1 MFTLVPSEY
10 RIWAPYP
17 VTKCEHCLK
26 LPTTGF
32 GRGASTNLVP
42 RVLSYPSLRSER
54 ERDSG
59 RNVTRPNQGLSTGR
73 REKLGTRLCEYQN
86 GSSRPCTREL
96 MFVLANCVHTFSVSS
111 KEIYCFVGRNGKIKR
126 ICYSYMSGI
135 QSENTTS
142 FRAVTQTL
150 VLGHHL

>member
-1 MFTLVPSEY
+1 MNTALNYPQQDSDAVRVPTSFPGFSPT
-10 RIWAPYP
+10 RPY
-17 VTKCEHCLK
+17 
-26 LPTTGF
+26 
-32 GRGASTNLVP
+32 GA
-42 RVLSYPSLRSER
+42 RER